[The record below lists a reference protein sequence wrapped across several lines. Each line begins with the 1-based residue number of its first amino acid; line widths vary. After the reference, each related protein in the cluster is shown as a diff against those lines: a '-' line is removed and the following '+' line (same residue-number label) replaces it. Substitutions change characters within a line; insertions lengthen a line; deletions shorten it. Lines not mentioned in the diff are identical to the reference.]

1 MIKNV
6 VISAKVTPEVAKV
19 IKMRAKVQG
28 KSVSSLISDMASEVN
43 TKSVVKASKGIEVP
57 ENVSNDIFK
66 IAGVLGGSAIVGILA
81 YKSIK
86 AALDNGKL
94 NGSIGYTDDEIEAI
108 ATLLG
113 VTGAILTG
121 IGLHKALSNS

>member
-1 MIKNV
+1 MVKNT

-28 KSVSSLISDMASEVN
+28 KSVSSLISDMASEVD

-57 ENVSNDIFK
+57 KSVSDDIFQV
-66 IAGVLGGSAIVGILA
+66 AAVVGGSAMVGILA

-86 AALDNGKL
+86 AGLDAGKR
-94 NGSIGYTDDEIEAI
+94 NGSIGYTDTEIEVI
-108 ATLLG
+108 ATFLG
-113 VTGAILTG
+113 IAGAVLTG
-121 IGLHKALSNS
+121 IGIHKVLSNN